1 MLLFGNFEHYLFQC
15 IEPNIGHEYR
25 CWFLDISIPHFNNA
39 SQVLEIP
46 KGTNTW
52 MKFLLWFFTW
62 ISKNHTL
69 SWNSDSW
76 FIKCDWNVKQV
87 GSFGGKDRA
96 KEKKNGNFTKYFILS
111 AMDRWMKDHFIVLII
126 IWLTLCLYLFL
137 LNLYTLG
144 KVNYFRLY
152 QLTWHMLSACSVST
166 NASSITILEKIS

>member
-96 KEKKNGNFTKYFILS
+96 KEKKKWQFYQIFYTLCYGQVNERSFHSADYNMAYFMLIFILIKFVHLRQS
-111 AMDRWMKDHFIVLII
+111 K
-126 IWLTLCLYLFL
+126 LF
-137 LNLYTLG
+137 
-144 KVNYFRLY
+144 
-152 QLTWHMLSACSVST
+152 
-166 NASSITILEKIS
+166 